1 MKDPTKNN
9 HLIYF
14 LTALTMGM
22 LGASFA
28 AVPLYRLICQKTGFG
43 GTPQVGLFNVEAPK
57 DDHYIRVQFTAS
69 THRDLPWHFIPKQH
83 ETIVK
88 IGEPK
93 LVFYQA
99 ENRSHRPIIGMATYN
114 VSPDK
119 AGIFFGKIQ
128 CFCFEQQR
136 IEPGQILDMPVLFTV
151 SPDIL
156 KDPLTKDLKTLT
168 LSYTFFEYRQ

>member
-1 MKDPTKNN
+1 MSEPSKNK
-9 HLIYF
+9 HLLYF
-14 LTALTMGM
+14 LTALSFGM

-43 GTPQVGLFNVEAPK
+43 GTPQLGLFNVEAPK
-57 DDHYIRVQFTAS
+57 QDHYVRVKFTAT
-69 THRDLPWHFIPKQH
+69 THRDLPWNFIPKQH
-83 ETIVK
+83 EVFVK

-93 LVFYQA
+93 LIYYQA
-99 ENRSHRPIIGMATYN
+99 ENRSHRPIVGMATYN

-136 IEPGQILDMPVLFTV
+136 LEVGQTLDMPVLFTI

-168 LSYTFFEYRQ
+168 LSYTFFEYKN

>member
-1 MKDPTKNN
+1 
-9 HLIYF
+9 
-14 LTALTMGM
+14 
-22 LGASFA
+22 
-28 AVPLYRLICQKTGFG
+28 
-43 GTPQVGLFNVEAPK
+43 
-57 DDHYIRVQFTAS
+57 
-69 THRDLPWHFIPKQH
+69 
-83 ETIVK
+83 
-88 IGEPK
+88 
-93 LVFYQA
+93 
-99 ENRSHRPIIGMATYN
+99 MATYN